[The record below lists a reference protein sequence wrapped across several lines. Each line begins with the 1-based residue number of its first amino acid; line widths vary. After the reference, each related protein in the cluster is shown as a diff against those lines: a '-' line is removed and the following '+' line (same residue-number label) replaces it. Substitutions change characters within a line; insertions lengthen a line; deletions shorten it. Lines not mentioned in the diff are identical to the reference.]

1 MQVYKQELGVLMII
15 TKLMNSAFC
24 FVLLCVLGMQLTYI
38 VRIKS
43 QLVELMD
50 ENMNLF
56 D

>member
-1 MQVYKQELGVLMII
+1 MLVNAQEFGVDIVMN
-15 TKLMNSAFC
+15 KLLSTC
-24 FVLLCVLGMQLTYI
+24 FGFLVISVFGMQLTYI

-43 QLVELMD
+43 HLVELMD